1 MFAFWAYLSSWEGV
15 LGRCHHLPLGSTTR
29 RGYHHHA
36 DSCQHNVIRIV
47 VKPFVTSL
55 SSWQVTRTTHKNIDV
70 IIISRS
76 YVGFR
81 KFYLTIEVSMFLT
94 IRRRQVVTSR
104 KKLWRHV
111 TAIRATERR
120 MKIDRVPLLRKV
132 GTVSRPDPALVRET
146 APTLFAYLCNL
157 LLLLFSTD
165 RTLPAFAP
173 VICYLT
179 NLLESG
185 D

>member
-1 MFAFWAYLSSWEGV
+1 MTKGEA
-15 LGRCHHLPLGSTTR
+15 
-29 RGYHHHA
+29 
-36 DSCQHNVIRIV
+36 SCKVTLIRIV
-47 VKPFVTSL
+47 VNPLVISL
-55 SSWQVTRTTHKNIDV
+55 NSWQVTRTTHKNIDV

-81 KFYLTIEVSMFLT
+81 KSYLKIEMTIK
-94 IRRRQVVTSR
+94 VVTSR